1 MKIGLREKFL
11 VPTLVLI
18 LMGTSLTA
26 TVSFFNSKATLRNQI
41 DGQLQQNARSTLEY
55 IVSWVDNRKQDIIL
69 WSQQTT
75 IATVVSSIGDSA
87 ESGSTIFLKEA
98 NENLKSYKKAHPY
111 YEELALVKSDGNVLT
126 TSNIDVV
133 QDTITGKNIKD
144 RDFFRE
150 ALKGTIFVSDVGISD
165 ISGNP
170 VLIISSPITTGG
182 TILGVLYGVVD
193 LPYFTKK
200 FVEPIKIGQSGY
212 IYIFDKEGLVLS
224 HPDAGKIMKLNM
236 KGTDYGQKMLEKGE
250 GVLEYKA
257 EGEASIVAFKKDQGL
272 GWTVAAAVSIDE
284 LLAPVWKLARFNV
297 VMTLIIVIL
306 ALIVIVMVAAWVSKP
321 INKITGS
328 LNMVAEQV
336 ADAAGQI
343 SQSSQQLAQGASSQA
358 SSIEETSASLEEMAS
373 MAGHNAD
380 NAQQANNLS
389 NEAKEAANQGATSM
403 DTLMKAME
411 GINQSSKEVANVAKG
426 IEEIAFQTNLLALNA
441 AVEAA
446 RAGEAGKGFAVVA
459 EEVRNLAQRAS
470 EQAKTT
476 SEMITESRNRT
487 KDGIRQAAEAHK
499 VLKIILESVNKVVG
513 LVNEIAA
520 ASREQA
526 QGIDQI
532 NRAVSTMDQIVQQ
545 NSANSEQSAS
555 ASQELSAQSYQ
566 MKDLVSKLGVL
577 VAGSDAGIQKKRLQG
592 TGSKIEHR
600 LQAPREQKPAG
611 GFPRK
616 DVLPSPKSSP
626 VEVRAEEIIPFDDDD
641 IKDF

>member
-1 MKIGLREKFL
+1 
-11 VPTLVLI
+11 
-18 LMGTSLTA
+18 
-26 TVSFFNSKATLRNQI
+26 
-41 DGQLQQNARSTLEY
+41 
-55 IVSWVDNRKQDIIL
+55 
-69 WSQQTT
+69 
-75 IATVVSSIGDSA
+75 
-87 ESGSTIFLKEA
+87 
-98 NENLKSYKKAHPY
+98 
-111 YEELALVKSDGNVLT
+111 
-126 TSNIDVV
+126 
-133 QDTITGKNIKD
+133 
-144 RDFFRE
+144 
-150 ALKGTIFVSDVGISD
+150 
-165 ISGNP
+165 
-170 VLIISSPITTGG
+170 
-182 TILGVLYGVVD
+182 
-193 LPYFTKK
+193 
-200 FVEPIKIGQSGY
+200 
-212 IYIFDKEGLVLS
+212 
-224 HPDAGKIMKLNM
+224 
-236 KGTDYGQKMLEKGE
+236 
-250 GVLEYKA
+250 
-257 EGEASIVAFKKDQGL
+257 
-272 GWTVAAAVSIDE
+272 
-284 LLAPVWKLARFNV
+284 
-297 VMTLIIVIL
+297 
-306 ALIVIVMVAAWVSKP
+306 
-321 INKITGS
+321 
-328 LNMVAEQV
+328 
-336 ADAAGQI
+336 
-343 SQSSQQLAQGASSQA
+343 
-358 SSIEETSASLEEMAS
+358 
-373 MAGHNAD
+373 
-380 NAQQANNLS
+380 
-389 NEAKEAANQGATSM
+389 M